1 MGHRLR
7 RVNESV
13 REVVS
18 AAIADGLKDP
28 RVGFVTVTAVETSQ
42 DLRHAKVFVSV
53 LAGAPERAA
62 TLEGLR
68 ASHGYLQARINDELH
83 LKHTPQLEFVY
94 DETTDR
100 AMRIEALMK
109 REAELLG
116 EKAPEAGQER
126 PPEAGRPGPPEA
138 GQAHS
143 PEAEEPGPPE
153 LGGEGASAAAPG
165 GERGGGEET
174 GA

>member
-1 MGHRLR
+1 M
-7 RVNESV
+7 NESV

-28 RVGFVTVTAVETSQ
+28 RVGFVTVTGVEASP

-53 LAGAPERAA
+53 LGGPKERTA

-68 ASHGYLQARINDELH
+68 ASHGYLQARVNDALH

-100 AMRIEALMK
+100 AMRIEALMR
-109 REAELLG
+109 REAEALG
-116 EKAPEAGQER
+116 EQAPTAEAD
-126 PPEAGRPGPPEA
+126 
-138 GQAHS
+138 
-143 PEAEEPGPPE
+143 
-153 LGGEGASAAAPG
+153 SAAAPADEAG
-165 GERGGGEET
+165 PETAAARETTPGREE
-174 GA
+174 AQR